1 MFLEWVEVEDTY
13 QLSAVNTLQ
22 DAVQTIIKFLG
33 LGPANASEK
42 VSEGTHT
49 HTLLCSG
56 KIPLILCAPS
66 TPSNLIHLQVFS
78 VVVLR
83 YC

>member
-1 MFLEWVEVEDTY
+1 MSFLEWVEVEDTY

-56 KIPLILCAPS
+56 MILSMIP
-66 TPSNLIHLQVFS
+66 NLNTI
-78 VVVLR
+78 
-83 YC
+83 

>member
-1 MFLEWVEVEDTY
+1 MFVEWVEVEDTY

-56 KIPLILCAPS
+56 MFNWCLCCLV
-66 TPSNLIHLQVFS
+66 TCFN
-78 VVVLR
+78 
-83 YC
+83 